1 MKNFIEITEEI
12 VWIAPELTIESWEA
26 TESVFDFFRCS

>member
-1 MKNFIEITEEI
+1 MNNFEQTAEIAWVT
-12 VWIAPELTIESWEA
+12 PELTIESWEA

>member
-1 MKNFIEITEEI
+1 MNNIEQTNEI
-12 VWIAPELTIESWEA
+12 SWIAPELTIESWEA

>member
-1 MKNFIEITEEI
+1 MNNFEQIPEIA
-12 VWIAPELTIESWEA
+12 WLAPVLTIESWEA

>member
-1 MKNFIEITEEI
+1 MNNFEQTAEIAW
-12 VWIAPELTIESWEA
+12 VAPELTIESWEA